1 MKKFRLLLMISGLT
15 LFVPIAGLAQSVAEF
30 SELSPEDRRAY
41 MQSMSEE
48 ERRAKR
54 AEWRAEMESLPE
66 SERKA
71 IREKMAA
78 NRPQRGGRDR
88 EAMRERW
95 ESMSDEERA
104 AARAQR
110 QERKAER
117 RAAWESM
124 TDEER
129 AQHREKF
136 GKRKGHGM
144 DGMHKPR
151 GDGAE

>member
-1 MKKFRLLLMISGLT
+1 MRKFRLL
-15 LFVPIAGLAQSVAEF
+15 FVIAGLSLLIPVAGMAQSVAEF

-41 MQSMSEE
+41 MHSMSEE
-48 ERRAKR
+48 ERQAKR
-54 AEWRAEMESLPE
+54 TEWRAEMEALPE
-66 SERKA
+66 AERKA

-104 AARAQR
+104 AARAKR
-110 QERKAER
+110 QQRKAER
-117 RAAWESM
+117 RAAWEAMS
-124 TDEER
+124 DEER

-136 GKRKGHGM
+136 GKRNGHGK
-144 DGMHKPR
+144 GGIHKPR